1 MASENGF
8 RFTPNF
14 VVGVAMTAAGVVLM
28 LDTLDVV
35 NARELARY
43 WPVLLILFGASVA
56 VQAFQGAAEGA
67 PPGRAQRPIVT
78 PGLVVMFVVIGL
90 LVSNAYQRRSGGRTD
105 ASTDG
110 VVAVMGRASRTSDQ
124 RTFTGADMTSVMGR
138 SLLDLREATLAPG
151 EEAYVDVFGMM
162 GAVELIVPQGWI
174 VDVEAVPVMGRVDD
188 SRFRPVRI
196 PTGAEAAPPQDGSA
210 GAPPAEAAEPPRLVV
225 RGFIM
230 MGRLNIRS

>member
-14 VVGVAMTAAGVVLM
+14 VVGVAMTAAGVVLT
-28 LDTLDVV
+28 LDTLDLV

-43 WPVLLILFGASVA
+43 WPVLLILFGASIA
-56 VQAFQGAAEGA
+56 VQAFQGAPDGT

-78 PGLVVMFVVIGL
+78 PGLVIVFVVVGL
-90 LVSNAYQRRSGGRTD
+90 LVSNAYQRRSGGPAD
-105 ASTDG
+105 ASTDS
-110 VVAVMGRASRTSDQ
+110 VVAVMGRASRTSDP

-138 SLLDLREATLAPG
+138 SLLDLRAAALAPG
-151 EEAYVDVFGMM
+151 EDAYVNVFGMM
-162 GAVELIVPQGWI
+162 GAVELIVPQGWT
-174 VDVEAVPVMGRVDD
+174 VDVEGVPVVMGRVDD
-188 SRFRPVRI
+188 SRFRPG
-196 PTGAEAAPPQDGSA
+196 PTRAEAAPPQDGSP
-210 GAPPAEAAEPPRLVV
+210 GAPPAEAAKPPRLVV